1 MRKREEKKSVEKRH
15 QRCKE
20 DDKEILID
28 KISIIELW
36 MNNIS
41 IKSNKE
47 IDKLLNNLWEL
58 GEELM

>member
-47 IDKLLNNLWEL
+47 IDKLLNNL
-58 GEELM
+58 